1 MKLANV
7 NSVEM
12 SYFFAMLFNTTQQE
26 RDNKIKLITEQEQ
39 HAARLHQENEDLEA
53 YLENDC
59 NNYMEEQETRSDIL
73 HNLGILNEIE
83 KNLQDKNKIIKTH
96 QLISKINPQY
106 NATIYADKMQKK
118 HHQTQRLANR
128 QNKLVTDF
136 NNMCARGI
144 KQTDF
149 DKCRAL
155 FTQYNEIAT
164 ALKQRTK

>member
-59 NNYMEEQETRSDIL
+59 NN
-73 HNLGILNEIE
+73 
-83 KNLQDKNKIIKTH
+83 
-96 QLISKINPQY
+96 
-106 NATIYADKMQKK
+106 
-118 HHQTQRLANR
+118 
-128 QNKLVTDF
+128 
-136 NNMCARGI
+136 
-144 KQTDF
+144 
-149 DKCRAL
+149 
-155 FTQYNEIAT
+155 
-164 ALKQRTK
+164 